1 MVAYCDHL
9 KKYMKKSITIIPD
22 ESIARRILFIRGQKV
37 IIDSDL
43 ALLYGVSTKYLKQQV
58 RRNFERFPADFMF
71 ELTEPEKNEVV
82 ANCNHLSKLK
92 FSPYLP
98 FAFTEYGA
106 LMAANVL
113 NSTKAIKVSVQIVR
127 TFVRLRQMLASNEEL
142 VRKLESLEKKYDEQ
156 FKMVFEAI
164 HQMLI
169 LPGKPKRSFGFTVEE
184 PKTFYQTKKR
194 K

>member
-1 MVAYCDHL
+1 
-9 KKYMKKSITIIPD
+9 MKKSITIIPD